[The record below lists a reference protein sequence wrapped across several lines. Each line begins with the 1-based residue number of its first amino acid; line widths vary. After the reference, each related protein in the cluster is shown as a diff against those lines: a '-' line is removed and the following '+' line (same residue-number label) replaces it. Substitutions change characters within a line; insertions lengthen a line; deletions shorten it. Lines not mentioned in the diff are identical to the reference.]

1 MSLLD
6 NFDPDSDA
14 AQDFGIDA
22 KTVGIMDELAS
33 GTAFNRAF
41 EGTIGTVK
49 TTVEGV
55 LPAVQG
61 LPATINGVSSE
72 IMNSI
77 QGLDSKITS
86 AIDSM
91 TSFIPHVTSQFDN
104 LASNIDLFSSSQGL
118 KNALSGGTSCSSM
131 HDFFGSITKEGPD
144 LIGSFG
150 EMAGQLT
157 DGISSFTQLGT
168 DLQGAIGSTQ
178 TQLVSSIQN
187 EITLATGLGDTAKV
201 TQLQGILSDV
211 QSQFSTGVE
220 SLRSDLV
227 DQASSLLTGTN
238 LSSLATQAQAMFDI
252 DLGISQ
258 GADLISGLAGD
269 FELGGSSLSDM
280 IAGET
285 SKLTESTDQLVQYG
299 EATAMQSLFG
309 NDKCVQTLLGY
320 VGSDSFLSKL
330 G

>member
-6 NFDPDSDA
+6 NFDPDSAA
-14 AQDFGIDA
+14 AQDFGLDA

-49 TTVEGV
+49 TAVEGV
-55 LPAVQG
+55 LPSVES
-61 LPATINGVSSE
+61 LPTTINGVSSE
-72 IMNSI
+72 IMNSV
-77 QGLDSKITS
+77 QGLSSKIS
-86 AIDSM
+86 GAVSSI
-91 TSFIPHVTSQFDN
+91 TSFLPHVTSQFDN

-131 HDFFGSITKEGPD
+131 HDFFGSITKEGPELMSQFSD
-144 LIGSFG
+144 
-150 EMAGQLT
+150 MAGQLT
-157 DGISSFTQLGT
+157 EGISNFTQLGT
-168 DLQGAIGSTQ
+168 DLQGAISSTQ
-178 TQLVSSIQN
+178 SQMISSIQA
-187 EITLATGLGDTAKV
+187 EIAATTDATKLG
-201 TQLQGILSDV
+201 QLNSLLTDV
-211 QSQFSTGVE
+211 QSSFGSAVE
-220 SLRSDLV
+220 SVRADIV
-227 DQASSLLTGTN
+227 DQASGLLTGTN
-238 LSSLATQAQAMFDI
+238 LSSLTTQAQQMFNI

-258 GADLISGLAGD
+258 GADLISGIAGD
-269 FELGGSSLSDM
+269 FELGGTALSDM

-320 VGSDSFLSKL
+320 VASDSFLSKL